1 MKTIILFLSIISV
14 SIASA
19 QKVVPFVDFNN
30 YFKSFENDNFRQIE
44 FQLIKEY
51 KAGDELVAYI
61 DNKGNLRIYDGK
73 ERKDISNLN
82 VNYKVSDHLMA
93 YNIGPTLNMW
103 DAGKLRTLTYFAQD
117 WEVKDSL
124 IVFQDT
130 RFNTLNVYW
139 NQEIYNLYT
148 TSTEVEMPVEIGE
161 NIVVFKDNGNFYK
174 VFWRGQIYDLG
185 VWNSSIEFQ
194 AGTDILCLNDPTTR
208 TFAVFENGEFLDVEQ
223 FFVKKYKS
231 GRGFIVY
238 EDLNGNLM
246 LYKNGE
252 KKQLSN
258 FSASF
263 WEVKDDIIIWGENS
277 FVFAYQNDT
286 KIQVTNF
293 TPKDYLLKNN
303 VFAFR
308 NIMGGVSA
316 LIDGKIHEIT
326 NQQEAEY
333 EIYGNLVLVK
343 LFNKSFIVF
352 KDGRKFQS

>member
-1 MKTIILFLSIISV
+1 MKTILLLFILFLV
-14 SIASA
+14 GSA
-19 QKVVPFVDFNN
+19 YSQRVVPFIDFNN
-30 YFKSFENDNFRQIE
+30 YFKTFENDNFRQIE

-61 DNKGNLRIYDGK
+61 DTKGNLRIYDGN

-82 VNYKVSDHLMA
+82 VNYQVSDHLMA
-93 YNIGPTLNMW
+93 YSIGPTLNMW
-103 DAGKLRTLTYFAQD
+103 DAGKLRTLTYFSKD
-117 WEVKDSL
+117 WEVKDSI
-124 IVFQDT
+124 IVYQDT

-139 NQEIYNLYT
+139 ENEIYNLFT
-148 TSTEVEMPVEIGE
+148 TTGEIYMPVATGE
-161 NIVVFKDNGNFYK
+161 NIVAFKDNGNFYK
-174 VFWRGQIYDLG
+174 VFWQGKIYDLG
-185 VWNSSIEFQ
+185 VWNGAIEFQ

-223 FFVKKYKS
+223 FYVKKYQA

-238 EDLNGNLM
+238 EDLNGNLIM
-246 LYKNGE
+246 YKNGE

-263 WEVKDDIIIWGENS
+263 WEVKDDLVIWGENS

-293 TPKDYLLKNN
+293 TPKDHLLKNN

-316 LIDGKIHEIT
+316 LIDGKVHEIT
-326 NQQEAEY
+326 NQPEAEY
-333 EIYGNLVLVK
+333 EIYGNVVLVK
-343 LFNKSFIVF
+343 LFNRSFIVF